1 MDYLDMAF
9 DTTGVADVDGD
20 GWVDFLITSAYSMRL
35 GFRARAAHPDRRQ
48 QAGTLPRAPS

>member
-1 MDYLDMAF
+1 MDYLSIAF